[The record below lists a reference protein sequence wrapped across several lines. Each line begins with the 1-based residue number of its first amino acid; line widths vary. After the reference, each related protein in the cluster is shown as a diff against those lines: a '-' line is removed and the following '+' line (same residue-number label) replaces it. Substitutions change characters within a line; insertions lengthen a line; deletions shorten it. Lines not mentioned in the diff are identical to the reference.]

1 MTSRM
6 NCERALSYLPLFLYG
21 ELSFDEEEALQTH
34 LCECPEC
41 GAALETERKLNLAL
55 DGQDVELPA
64 GLLASCREELSRN
77 LGAGQPAATPG
88 WKLFL
93 DRWFGDIR
101 WAPEHLLRPLGAT
114 ALLAIGFWAGR
125 SFTTDSTQS
134 TPFTASSVLAE
145 PVASQVRHIEPDGVG
160 RFQIVL
166 DETRQR
172 VVSGRP
178 EDQNIRRLLTSAL
191 SDSAD
196 PGLRG
201 ETIEILSSVPPC
213 DETRA
218 ALMQALS
225 TDPNDGVR
233 LRALEGLRSAA
244 HQADVRKVLA
254 RVLLND
260 KNAGVRT
267 KAIELLTDP
276 SQSGMGRESE
286 FIGVF
291 QDLLSREPS
300 QYIRMRAERQLQQAK
315 ASTEVY

>member
-1 MTSRM
+1 MSHM

-21 ELSFDEEEALQTH
+21 ELSFDEDEALQVH
-34 LCECPEC
+34 LGECPEC
-41 GAALETERKLNLAL
+41 RLALEKERTLHLAF
-55 DGQDVELPA
+55 DGQDAELPA
-64 GLLASCREELSRN
+64 GLLASCREELSRS
-77 LGAGQPAATPG
+77 LAAEPQTAPG
-88 WKLFL
+88 WSALIQ
-93 DRWFGDIR
+93 RWLGDIR
-101 WAPEHLLRPLGAT
+101 WAPEHLLRPAGAM
-114 ALLAIGFWAGR
+114 ALLAIGFWAGH
-125 SFTTDSTQS
+125 SFVGSAAES
-134 TPFTASSVLAE
+134 LPFTSSSVMSE
-145 PVASQVRHIEPDGVG
+145 PVASQVRHIEPDGSG

-172 VVSGRP
+172 VVSGTP
-178 EDQNIRRLLTSAL
+178 QDEMIRRLLTSAL
-191 SDSAD
+191 SDSTD

-201 ETIEILSSVPPC
+201 TTVEILASVPPC
-213 DETRA
+213 DETRS

-225 TDPNDGVR
+225 SDPNDGVR
-233 LRALEGLRSAA
+233 LRALEGLRPLAR
-244 HQADVRKVLA
+244 QGDVRKVLA

-267 KAIELLTDP
+267 KAIELLTD
-276 SQSGMGRESE
+276 QQQDVGREHE